1 MNFAAA
7 KIPLSRNKYEGSRK
21 YRLTDTAQKRRAA
34 LSGEIAR
41 KAHRD
46 KITTRSAAQKKKARL
61 NVLRIYRKNKPR
73 GTPENKQCNVLT
85 RDMNYIDS
93 KYLKSTGGGKTRRR
107 VCKMV

>member
-1 MNFAAA
+1 MNFSAT
-7 KIPLSRNKYEGSRK
+7 KIPLSRNKYEGLRK

-41 KAHRD
+41 KAQRD

-73 GTPENKQCNVLT
+73 GSPENKQCNVLT

-107 VCKMV
+107 VCRMV